1 MTKFFL
7 YSGISAFIVSIVVGL
22 ISVSNN
28 AHEIN
33 LRKEIKSEIKDY
45 QIARSEFQKEMD
57 ELCLQLDSIP
67 SYSNKICDC
76 DVDSVV
82 VTKLSKD
89 SKSPLSEKDF
99 KKAYRSLKK
108 YRKIESK
115 IYTKWEYHLR
125 AIKAVEDLSGE
136 KREILNIGNP
146 LVYNGN
152 N

>member
-1 MTKFFL
+1 MSKFFL

-33 LRKEIKSEIKDY
+33 LRREIKSEIKGY

-57 ELCLQLDSIP
+57 ELDLQIDSIP

-82 VTKLSKD
+82 VTKISKD
-89 SKSPLSEKDF
+89 SKAKLSEKDF
-99 KKAYRSLKK
+99 KRVYRSLKK

-115 IYTKWEYHLR
+115 IYDKWKDHLS

-136 KREILNIGNP
+136 KREILNIGEP
-146 LVYNGN
+146 LVYNMN